1 MDTEIDIDIDIEAD
15 SLAGLTGQAANRV
28 ARALRERLGAERRE
42 NLRLRRELRDA
53 RDQANRYVVEAATL
67 RLKLR
72 EAEALATAGVTLARY
87 CETIGWNTGDA
98 RARAWLDGLSER
110 IDAVTGREKGV
121 THERLQ

>member
-1 MDTEIDIDIDIEAD
+1 MSTDADIDIDIEAD

-28 ARALRERLGAERRE
+28 ARALRERLGVERRE

-53 RDQANRYVVEAATL
+53 RDQANRYVLEAATL
-67 RLKLR
+67 RMKLR
-72 EAEALATAGVTLARY
+72 EAEAQATAGVTLARY

-110 IDAVTGREKGV
+110 IDAVTGRARGEGDA
-121 THERLQ
+121 